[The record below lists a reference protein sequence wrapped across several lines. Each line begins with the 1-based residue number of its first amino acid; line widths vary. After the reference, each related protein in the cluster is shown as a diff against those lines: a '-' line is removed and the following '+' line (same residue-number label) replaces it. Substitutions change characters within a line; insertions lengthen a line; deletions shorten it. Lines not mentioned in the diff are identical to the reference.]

1 MRWVLKLIVAIFAFA
16 VVHGQALQ
24 PVSTTVQ
31 TQSGP
36 VRGIGTDV
44 IAFKGIPYAAPPTG
58 DRRWRPPT
66 TAEQWTDVRDAT
78 QFGPRCPGTPPARL
92 LALGRPPGGAASE
105 DCLTLNV
112 WTAAKSSGDRLPVM
126 VWIHGGGF
134 TAGSATGPGVD
145 GTNLAR
151 RGVVVVSFHYRMGAL
166 GFLAHPALSRESE
179 HQVSGNYGLLDQIA
193 ALRWVRANIAAFGG
207 NPENVTLFGTSA
219 GASSQA
225 FLMVSPLARGLF
237 HRAIAQSLGSTAAGP
252 KPRLRVP
259 YYGFAAAEAHGLS
272 IAPDIATLR
281 ALSADEVLARMPN
294 DTEALGNIFRRIYV
308 PLVDGYVVPDDPAV
322 LMGTNS
328 QSKVPLLIGHN
339 ADEGLFFA
347 RDLPK
352 TLEDYHAFV
361 RARFPAELVDAVLAR
376 YPAATDA
383 EVAVAAPLLDG
394 ESRLVAPTVLTARAA
409 SRVSDVYMYRFSRI
423 APSSLSAWGGAAH
436 TTEVR
441 YVFDNT
447 SGDASQFDEIDRT
460 VSRAMADAW
469 VQFAKTG
476 NPNGGALP
484 QWPAYRSPDY
494 RLLDFGDQT
503 TVRSNADSPH
513 VDFFRRASETMRGQS
528 SRPTAP
534 VK

>member
-1 MRWVLKLIVAIFAFA
+1 M
-16 VVHGQALQ
+16 G
-24 PVSTTVQ
+24 
-31 TQSGP
+31 GP
-36 VRGIGTDV
+36 
-44 IAFKGIPYAAPPTG
+44 
-58 DRRWRPPT
+58 
-66 TAEQWTDVRDAT
+66 
-78 QFGPRCPGTPPARL
+78 
-92 LALGRPPGGAASE
+92 ASE

-112 WTAAKSSGDRLPVM
+112 WTPAKASGDRLPVM

-134 TAGSATGPGVD
+134 NFGSVTGPRVD
-145 GTNLAR
+145 GANLAR
-151 RGVVVVSFHYRMGAL
+151 RGVVVVTFNYRQGAL

-207 NPENVTLFGTSA
+207 NPENVTLFGSSA

-259 YYGFAAAEAHGLS
+259 SYGFAAAEAQGLS
-272 IAPDIATLR
+272 IASDIATLR
-281 ALSADEVLARMPN
+281 ALSADEVLARLPSRSE
-294 DTEALGNIFRRIYV
+294 TSAFGGLTYV

-322 LMGTNS
+322 LMGTNN
-328 QSKVPLLIGHN
+328 QLKLPLLIGHN
-339 ADEGLFFA
+339 ADEGLFYA

-352 TLEDYHAFV
+352 TLEEYRAFV

-383 EVAVAAPLLDG
+383 EVSLAAPLLDG

-409 SRVSDVYMYRFSRI
+409 SRISDVYMYRFSRV
-423 APSSLSAWGGAAH
+423 APSSRSAWGGAAH
-436 TTEVR
+436 TSEVP

-460 VSRAMADAW
+460 VSGAMAAAW
-469 VQFAKTG
+469 VRFAKTG
-476 NPNGGALP
+476 NPNSGGLP
-484 QWPAYRSPDY
+484 PWPRYRSPDY
-494 RLLDFGDQT
+494 RLLDFGDAVT
-503 TVRSNADSPH
+503 ERSNVRSPEIELFQR
-513 VDFFRRASETMRGQS
+513 VFETMR
-528 SRPTAP
+528 RKPP
-534 VK
+534 VPKPSAK